1 MWGQLQ
7 PAEPW
12 SQSYEAKPASAQSL
26 VRRPAKIVN
35 IQRVTSPKY
44 TKYNGTHPLVHGYA
58 PVKYDVDRMNGSWD
72 MRITV
77 RQILL
82 ALQIH
87 WAPASSCKIM
97 YNFSWKTASC
107 LHLRLLSSQH
117 GRKQTTSNSF
127 QDCETI
133 VCTANDHNW
142 RVVFFGF
149 YLISHI
155 LLFIMVLTCIFFF
168 LPVTCFQMKSDII
181 TDATFLPA
189 LHLILCKLNNTEHS
203 WPSPFH
209 CPDMLACMREPP
221 SHCKIEQP
229 SISQTWIPN

>member
-44 TKYNGTHPLVHGYA
+44 TKYNGAHPLVHGYA

-97 YNFSWKTASC
+97 YSFSWKTASC

-168 LPVTCFQMKSDII
+168 FTSHLLSNEIWHNHWCNISTSVASHPLQAEQHGALVAFSIPLPWYACLHARTS
-181 TDATFLPA
+181 LA
-189 LHLILCKLNNTEHS
+189 L
-203 WPSPFH
+203 
-209 CPDMLACMREPP
+209 
-221 SHCKIEQP
+221 
-229 SISQTWIPN
+229 